1 MTRLSGQGMLLRIF
15 VGESDT
21 HGVQPLF
28 KVIVDT
34 LRKEGIA
41 GATVLRG
48 VGGFGAH
55 SVYHTDRLLRLSQDL
70 PVVVEVVDT
79 EEHIRRVIPL
89 MDDLIDEGMITLERV
104 EVITYRH
111 KGDAGPG

>member
-15 VGESDT
+15 IGESDK
-21 HGVQPLF
+21 HGREPLY

-34 LRKEGIA
+34 LRREGLA

-55 SVYHTDRLLRLSQDL
+55 SIYHTDHLLRLSQDL
-70 PVVVEVVDT
+70 PVLIECADT
-79 EEHIRRVIPL
+79 EERIQAILPRL
-89 MDDLIDEGMITLERV
+89 DDLIDEGLITLERV
-104 EVITYRH
+104 DVIKYTH
-111 KGDAGPG
+111 KEAGE

>member
-15 VGESDT
+15 VGESDK
-21 HGVQPLF
+21 HGREPLY

-34 LRKEGIA
+34 LRREGLA

-55 SVYHTDRLLRLSQDL
+55 SIYHTDHLLRLSQDL
-70 PVVVEVVDT
+70 PVLIECADT
-79 EEHIRRVIPL
+79 EERIQAILPRL
-89 MDDLIDEGMITLERV
+89 DDLIDEGLITLERV
-104 EVITYRH
+104 EVIKYTH
-111 KGDAGPG
+111 KEAGE